1 MSTDAPTIATENE
14 FSILAR
20 ETAAGFELPRLRRK
34 WVQTAMGGHVSA
46 ILWGRGSAAVSMVAG
61 DGESAHSLDHLALAL
76 NRPLVALDRPG
87 HGYSS
92 WWYDGTYRMDR
103 AGVAVSDGLAS
114 FAGGPSALVGFSL
127 GGLVALAAAARRPK
141 LVTRLILVDA
151 TPSIDS
157 VKARASTVSEV
168 PVDGFPNH
176 DALAAH
182 VLLTHP
188 EWSATEIERIVAHDA
203 LTRDDG
209 RVDWRHDRDAW
220 T

>member
-1 MSTDAPTIATENE
+1 M
-14 FSILAR
+14 LKAR
-20 ETAAGFELPRLRRK
+20 
-34 WVQTAMGGHVSA
+34 
-46 ILWGRGSAAVSMVAG
+46 
-61 DGESAHSLDHLALAL
+61 
-76 NRPLVALDRPG
+76 
-87 HGYSS
+87 
-92 WWYDGTYRMDR
+92 
-103 AGVAVSDGLAS
+103 
-114 FAGGPSALVGFSL
+114 
-127 GGLVALAAAARRPK
+127 LAAAARRPK

-188 EWSATEIERIVAHDA
+188 EWSPTEIERIVAHDA

-220 T
+220 TWAPDPGALWAALSSLPVPVDLIRASSGLVDASHTAEFLRHRPDARVHVVEAAHRVASDAPAELASIVNSLIG